1 MAVIRGP
8 SPLGTIGEAWRGGDR
23 AWPATIAVWVATL
36 FLTPDVFFGF
46 VWFIVVTFITFSN
59 GTLMVVPLTIPTFML
74 YTVLL
79 CHCLPRKFMGTPWS
93 VTLGL
98 VISLLAFLTIP
109 VQYVVIWPGLFDGTA
124 TVPFYT
130 PMVYLQLSDPF
141 WPYLLLAI
149 GNLMTLIAIFA
160 SFLAFGLSAG
170 MYVFVFITNKLPNP
184 GWIVG
189 GFRKFAKITPFSP
202 I

>member
-1 MAVIRGP
+1 MRGP
-8 SPLGTIGEAWRGGDR
+8 SPLGKISEAWRGGDR
-23 AWPATIAVWVATL
+23 AWPATIAIWAATL
-36 FLTPDVFFGF
+36 FMTPSVLFGF
-46 VWFIVVTFITFSN
+46 GWLFVVMFITFAN
-59 GTLMVVPLTIPTFML
+59 GTLMVAPITIPTFML
-74 YTVLL
+74 YAVLL
-79 CHCLPRKFMGTPWS
+79 CHCLPRTFMGTPWS

-98 VISLLAFLTIP
+98 FFSMLSLLSVPLQLFI
-109 VQYVVIWPGLFDGTA
+109 IWPGLFDGTA

-141 WPYLLLAI
+141 WPYLLLAL
-149 GNLMTLIAIFA
+149 GDLATFVAILA
-160 SFLAFGLSAG
+160 SLFAFGTSAG

-189 GFRKFAKITPFSP
+189 GFRRFAKTVPFSP

>member
-1 MAVIRGP
+1 MRGP
-8 SPLGTIGEAWRGGDR
+8 SPLGKIGEAWRGGDR
-23 AWPATIAVWVATL
+23 AWPATIAIWVATA
-36 FLTPDVFFGF
+36 FLTPSVFFGF
-46 VWFIVVTFITFSN
+46 VWLFVVMFITFGN
-59 GTLMVVPLTIPTFML
+59 GTLMVAPLTIPTFML
-74 YTVLL
+74 YTALL
-79 CHCLPRKFMGTPWS
+79 FHCLPRTFMGTPWS

-98 VISLLAFLTIP
+98 VLSMFSLLTVPLQLF
-109 VQYVVIWPGLFDGTA
+109 VIWPGLFDGTA

-149 GNLMTLIAIFA
+149 GDLATFVAIIA
-160 SFLAFGLSAG
+160 SLLAFGTSAG

-184 GWIVG
+184 GWIAG
-189 GFRKFAKITPFSP
+189 GFRRFVKAAPFSP